1 MVIYYKREN
10 MKKLE
15 NLLAAGRW
23 QEADVET
30 RRIML
35 AIAGADTRDNLLLTQ
50 EDIENFPRS
59 HLITI
64 NRLWTHHS
72 ENRFGFST
80 IHRIYRE
87 VDGDYTKLAERV
99 GWRVGDRWLNY
110 NELTFDKTAPPGHLP
125 VTWLVPTT
133 FWMYWQGRFARVG
146 WELLLS
152 RWQTCQN
159 SEPETNPI
167 LESIPPNPPSEGGNS
182 GSPPCQGGFRGI
194 DNLPRQRE
202 KRYNP
207 EFAKLERLLAAGNWR
222 EADKETLKV
231 LLKIISSRCE
241 FPELSKTNIQQV
253 PNADFKTIDRLWQQY
268 SNGKFG
274 FSIQK
279 RIYREVGNSINKLAL
294 QIGWRSQNKWLRY
307 DREFNF
313 NLSAPEGHLPAAIF
327 HQLGFSVSPIL
338 SLFGNGE

>member
-1 MVIYYKREN
+1 MVIYYKRDN

-64 NRLWTHHS
+64 NRLWTNHS
-72 ENRFGFST
+72 EGRFGFST

-159 SEPETNPI
+159 SEPETNP
-167 LESIPPNPPSEGGNS
+167 
-182 GSPPCQGGFRGI
+182 
-194 DNLPRQRE
+194 
-202 KRYNP
+202 
-207 EFAKLERLLAAGNWR
+207 EFTKLEALLAAGNWR

-231 LLKIISSRCE
+231 LLTIISRRCE
-241 FPELSKTNIQQV
+241 IPELSKTNIQQISS
-253 PNADFKTIDRLWQQY
+253 ADFQTIDRLWQQY

-279 RIYREVGNSINKLAL
+279 RIYGEVGNSINKLAL
-294 QIGWRSQNKWLRY
+294 QIGWRSQDKWLRY

-313 NLSAPEGHLPAAIF
+313 NLTAPEGHLPAAIF
-327 HQLGFSVSPIL
+327 HQLGFSVNPIL
-338 SLFGNGE
+338 SRSDF